1 MLSLKNLFSK
11 DKHTLWVLVIYLFCI
26 LSNDFLYSRQYQDQH
41 GLHWLVLSLINIF
54 ASIYIFTEKEYS
66 KLFSNILKSPII
78 WGFSLFFI
86 LCAISSIFA
95 INPIE
100 SLTDLPKLFT
110 VLLTIINMSILF
122 GSAKKSFQIA
132 AYLVTVITFIQTLFV
147 LADIHINGT
156 SILSAIKFTT
166 GNKNI
171 FSISLVIKLCFIIYT
186 FFYSKNIYLKS
197 IILLTFGL
205 TTHLIALSFA
215 RTALLATLGVMVISC
230 VGKFIIDKKHNINQN
245 IIHFLALVLIGIV
258 SFSMVEDNSAQKR
271 LANTYK
277 KGDIR
282 TEYWKNAFE
291 IIKEHPFTGVG
302 YGNYKLYTTNYIKY
316 IQKDG
321 VFSVHPHNDFVFIA
335 AETGV
340 PNLIIYIGIFGI
352 AVFILAKKTLTKTNE
367 SRLKYVI
374 VGAGIFAYLVDTMFN
389 FPHERPIMQMLLAIL
404 LACTIS
410 FTIESKKESDTS
422 KNSFVKAIL
431 IILSFASIVLFYMVS
446 NTQKGQSKID
456 TDIFSTE
463 KNPNRPLKL
472 TYESARSKIGWIPS
486 ISETYQTNGYKLA
499 IYLRNEKRY
508 EEAIHILDSV
518 KQYHPYVSHH
528 DELKFKIYL
537 EDLKN
542 NDSAYVYGRKAIEGR
557 PKNFQL
563 LQLYFPL
570 LVEKQDAKSI
580 KKLFK
585 TFDSL
590 SPSTKEQYRFYIE
603 TLTHTNTSEDDIE
616 KEKKLFNTRF
626 SGRK

>member
-1 MLSLKNLFSK
+1 MLLQLFYKMLSLKTLFSK
-11 DKHTLWVLVIYLFCI
+11 EKQTFWVVTIYLICI
-26 LSNDFLYSRQYQDQH
+26 LGNDFLYLNQYQDQH
-41 GLHWLVLSLINIF
+41 GLHWLVLSLINVCT
-54 ASIYIFTEKEYS
+54 ALYLFTEKQYATS
-66 KLFSNILKSPII
+66 FNKIIKSHII
-78 WGFSLFFI
+78 IGFTLFFVI
-86 LCAISSIFA
+86 CGLSSTVA

-100 SLTDLPKLFT
+100 TLTDLPKLFT

-122 GSAKKSFQIA
+122 GSKKKSFQIA

-302 YGNYKLYTTNYIKY
+302 YRNYKLYTTNYIKY

-321 VFSVHPHNDFVFIA
+321 VFSVYPHNDFVFIA

-374 VGAGIFAYLVDTMFN
+374 VGAGIFAYLVDSMFN
-389 FPHERPIMQMLLAIL
+389 FPHEHPIMQMLLAIL

-410 FTIESKKESDTS
+410 FSLETDEENNNS
-422 KNSFVKAIL
+422 KNIVVKTIL
-431 IILSFASIVLFYMVS
+431 LVLSMSSIVIFYMVS
-446 NTQKGQSKID
+446 NTQKVQSKID

-463 KNPNRPLKL
+463 KNPNRPLQF

-499 IYLRNEKRY
+499 IYLKNEKRF
-508 EEAIHILDSV
+508 EEALHMLDSV

-557 PKNFQL
+557 PKNFIL
-563 LQLYFPL
+563 LEKYLNLLLELNKPQEIKPL
-570 LVEKQDAKSI
+570 IEEYYKWN
-580 KKLFK
+580 
-585 TFDSL
+585 T
-590 SPSTKEQYRFYIE
+590 PSKAQKD
-603 TLTHTNTSEDDIE
+603 TLEN
-616 KEKKLFNTRF
+616 LLN
-626 SGRK
+626 RKWDNN

>member
-1 MLSLKNLFSK
+1 M
-11 DKHTLWVLVIYLFCI
+11 
-26 LSNDFLYSRQYQDQH
+26 
-41 GLHWLVLSLINIF
+41 
-54 ASIYIFTEKEYS
+54 
-66 KLFSNILKSPII
+66 
-78 WGFSLFFI
+78 
-86 LCAISSIFA
+86 
-95 INPIE
+95 
-100 SLTDLPKLFT
+100 
-110 VLLTIINMSILF
+110 
-122 GSAKKSFQIA
+122 
-132 AYLVTVITFIQTLFV
+132 
-147 LADIHINGT
+147 
-156 SILSAIKFTT
+156 
-166 GNKNI
+166 
-171 FSISLVIKLCFIIYT
+171 
-186 FFYSKNIYLKS
+186 
-197 IILLTFGL
+197 
-205 TTHLIALSFA
+205 IALSFA

-302 YGNYKLYTTNYIKY
+302 YRNYKLYTTNYIKY

-374 VGAGIFAYLVDTMFN
+374 VGAGIFAYLVDSMFN

-410 FTIESKKESDTS
+410 FSLETDEENNNS
-422 KNSFVKAIL
+422 KNIVVKTIL
-431 IILSFASIVLFYMVS
+431 LVLSMSSIVIFYMVS

-463 KNPNRPLKL
+463 KNPNRPLQF

-499 IYLRNEKRY
+499 IYLKNEKRF
-508 EEAIHILDSV
+508 EEALHMLDSV

-557 PKNFQL
+557 PKNFIL
-563 LQLYFPL
+563 LEKYLNLLLELNKPQEIKPL
-570 LVEKQDAKSI
+570 IEEYYKWN
-580 KKLFK
+580 
-585 TFDSL
+585 T
-590 SPSTKEQYRFYIE
+590 PSKAQKD
-603 TLTHTNTSEDDIE
+603 TLEN
-616 KEKKLFNTRF
+616 LLN
-626 SGRK
+626 RKWDNN